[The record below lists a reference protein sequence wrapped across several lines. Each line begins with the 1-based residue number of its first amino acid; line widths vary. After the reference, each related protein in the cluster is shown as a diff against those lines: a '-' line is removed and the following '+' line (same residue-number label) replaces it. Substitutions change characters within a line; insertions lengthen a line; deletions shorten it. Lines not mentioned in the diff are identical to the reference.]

1 MKIHSR
7 ILEEIDFKKI
17 KELLFK
23 DGINEWNYITE
34 ESINNQFQLIKEG
47 KASAIL
53 AEENE
58 IIGFAILIHE
68 ESCLYKFRKYGT
80 LSSTAC
86 INDVVVSMSHSGKGI
101 GSKLLNMCISVAGQ
115 RELNTVYIERHE
127 ENLASAGMMRK
138 AGFQII
144 DTFYDP
150 KKRFSGSKNT
160 TVLKKVHDKV

>member
-7 ILEEIDFKKI
+7 LLEEIDFKNI
-17 KELLFK
+17 KELLLK

-47 KASAIL
+47 KASVIL
-53 AEENE
+53 AEKNE

-68 ESCLYKFRKYGT
+68 EFGLDIYRKYGD
-80 LSSTAC
+80 LASTAS
-86 INDVVVSMSHSGKGI
+86 INDVVVSKDHSGKGI
-101 GSKLLNMCISVAGQ
+101 GSKLLNECISVARQ
-115 RELNTVYIERHE
+115 LHFHTVYIERHE

-138 AGFQII
+138 SGFQII
-144 DTFYDP
+144 ETFYDS

-160 TVLKKVHDKV
+160 TVLKKNT